1 MKSSPDT
8 AYLLDQALLTALFD
22 SLLEGVVV
30 YDHAGR
36 VVAANETAPEIL
48 GLSLAEI
55 TGETAMDAEWR
66 AVSADGGPFPGKQ
79 HPVMICLE
87 TGAPVRDVIMGV
99 TSRARRERRWLR
111 VHASPLRV
119 KSKLVGAFACFEDI
133 TDRRRIEAQLS
144 EAHEELELALVGA
157 SLGTYDA
164 HLPSGRA
171 EVNDRYLAL
180 LGYAPGELA
189 MSVAAWM
196 DRVNLEDLP
205 RIQSHYDRIVT
216 GDLRHVDIEYRLRH
230 RDGSWVWLH
239 DRGRV
244 FSTDAQGQPIRIAG
258 TLLDITARK
267 QAELALQESEAR
279 YRTVVES
286 APDAILIFLDQ
297 RVVMANPAS
306 VRLFLASSE
315 QELIGRDVWSL
326 TSPRSHPMLRGRI
339 GRALKPGGVSP
350 IAEVEINR
358 CDGTPL
364 PVDGVSAAIEYQGR
378 RAVHVM
384 MRDATPRK
392 QAEALVR
399 QHREEMERTLALQVA
414 HQTVAGIAH
423 ELNQPLNAITTLAEA
438 ARQQLHGCDPVPVVP
453 VASAL
458 EGIAQGA
465 QRAGRVVHELMGF
478 LRQAERTPEAF
489 DLAALLQEV
498 VVQCQAGRPF
508 AGEIEVRLPG
518 DLPQVAG
525 NALQIEKIVLNL
537 LRNAVEA
544 CQSVH
549 TPGRLCRIVIEV
561 FEVARSVCLQ
571 VDDNGPGVPAELVP
585 RLFQPFVSS
594 KPGGLGMGLA
604 ISHSL
609 ARSLGGALAYEVPP
623 GGGARFRLTM
633 PAIEE
638 LAGGPRA

>member
-1 MKSSPDT
+1 M
-8 AYLLDQALLTALFD
+8 LTALFD

-30 YDHAGR
+30 YDPAGR
-36 VVAANETAPEIL
+36 VVAANASAPEIL

-55 TGETAMDAEWR
+55 TGETAMDPDWR

-79 HPVMICLE
+79 HPAMVCLE

-111 VHASPLRV
+111 IHACPLRV
-119 KSKLVGAFACFEDI
+119 EHRLVGAFACFEDI

-144 EAHEELELALVGA
+144 EAHEKLELALVGA

-164 HLPSGRA
+164 HLPSGRV
-171 EVNDRYLAL
+171 EVNDRYLDL
-180 LGYAPGELA
+180 LGYAPRELE
-189 MSVAAWM
+189 MSVTAWM
-196 DRVNLEDLP
+196 GRVNLEDLP

-286 APDAILIFLDQ
+286 APDAILIFFEQ
-297 RVVMANPAS
+297 RVIMANPAS
-306 VRLFLASSE
+306 VRLFRASSE
-315 QELIGRDVWSL
+315 QELLGRDVWSL
-326 TSPRSHPMLRGRI
+326 TSTRSHPLLRGRI
-339 GRALKPGGVSP
+339 TRALKLGAVNP

-384 MRDATPRK
+384 MRDAMPRK

-438 ARQQLHGCDPVPVVP
+438 ARQQLHGGNPLPVPL
-453 VASAL
+453 ASAL
-458 EGIAQGA
+458 EGIAHGA
-465 QRAGRVVHELMGF
+465 QRAGCVVHELMGF
-478 LRQAERTPEAF
+478 LRRAERTPEAF

-518 DLPQVAG
+518 DIPQVAG

-561 FEVARSVCLQ
+561 FEAARSICLQ

-609 ARSLGGALAYEVPP
+609 AQSLGGTLAYEVPP
-623 GGGARFRLTM
+623 GGGARFRLM
-633 PAIEE
+633 LPAIED
-638 LAGGPRA
+638 LAG